1 FEYGDKA
8 VPVLVK
14 TLDHSDPAVRI
25 LALHLLG
32 ELKSREAVIPVE
44 RKTLPDEKKEVRV
57 AAYKVLGI
65 IAEERSYEVLLK
77 GLKDPLW
84 EVRAQAAKALGFLKI
99 PEAAIP
105 LSETF
110 EDPKWWVRR
119 NAGEALVKLGYKGR
133 EGLLMVFSRTRD
145 ENVKAAAKEWLD
157 EYEFLS

>member
-1 FEYGDKA
+1 
-8 VPVLVK
+8 
-14 TLDHSDPAVRI
+14 
-25 LALHLLG
+25 
-32 ELKSREAVIPVE
+32 
-44 RKTLPDEKKEVRV
+44 VRV